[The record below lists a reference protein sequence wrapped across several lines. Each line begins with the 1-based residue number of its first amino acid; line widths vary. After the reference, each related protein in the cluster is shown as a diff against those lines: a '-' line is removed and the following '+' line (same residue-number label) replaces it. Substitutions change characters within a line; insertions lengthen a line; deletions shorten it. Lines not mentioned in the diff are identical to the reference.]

1 MAHITCLSH
10 IFDVEEL
17 KNLGQVS
24 SKYVYEQMEVHPR
37 GLVKNPSL
45 ILKLYEMHV
54 KDKPLKTDLE
64 QTKRFLQN
72 RINKGE
78 IEPLLGLGFAILSEE
93 MLNVA
98 RWDTEYSTVPKN
110 QIYEYK
116 KSDLGTAK
124 LLDIKDVGAF
134 CMWELG
140 IARHEADFWEH
151 YLQSG
156 REEINKRDYLSNVI
170 EGFL

>member
-1 MAHITCLSH
+1 MASITCLSH

-37 GLVKNPSL
+37 GLVRCESL
-45 ILKLYEMHV
+45 VLKLYEMHV
-54 KDKPLKTDLE
+54 KGKPLKTDLK

-78 IEPLLGLGFAILSEE
+78 IEPLLGLGFAILSDG

-98 RWDTEYSTVPKN
+98 RWDTEYPAVPKN
-110 QIYEYK
+110 QLYEYK
-116 KSDLGTAK
+116 KGDLGTAK
-124 LLDIKDVGAF
+124 LLDLKDVGAF
-134 CMWELG
+134 CLWENY
-140 IARHEADFWEH
+140 IVHHEGDAWRT
-151 YLQSG
+151 YLMSL
-156 REEINKRDYLSNVI
+156 REEGNKKDYLSNVI
-170 EGFL
+170 EGIL